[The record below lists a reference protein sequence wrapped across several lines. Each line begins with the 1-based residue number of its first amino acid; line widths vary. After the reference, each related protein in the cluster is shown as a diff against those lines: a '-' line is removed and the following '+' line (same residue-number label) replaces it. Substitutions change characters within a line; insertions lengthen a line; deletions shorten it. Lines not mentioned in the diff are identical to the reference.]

1 MKKDRVDTIYYILV
15 GILIGIPTLPSL
27 ICCIIICS
35 IFIIIYIFE
44 NTLPFI
50 KKTRKKIQE
59 YLWQIVCYLFKYIC
73 EIILESDKEENI
85 TNIDNLVEKVI
96 KERSLDGLSYY
107 EKEKLLE
114 FLQNPKKS
122 LNNETLIFSSRL
134 ATLSKSSTKLM
145 KFIVFAS
152 TIIILYSII
161 LSSISIVIVIL
172 TGIKFSFAY
181 FSINWIMSS
190 CVFALAVFGRVQWQY
205 YLLAFY
211 LPVIVYVMF
220 SMIINT
226 ALIFK
231 SLVQ

>member
-1 MKKDRVDTIYYILV
+1 MKTDRINIIYYILA
-15 GILIGIPTLPSL
+15 GIFCGIPIFSSL
-27 ICCIIICS
+27 IFCIIIFS
-35 IFIIIYIFE
+35 IFILIYIFE
-44 NTLPFI
+44 KLFSFI

-59 YLWQIVCYLFKYIC
+59 YLWQIVCYLSKYIY
-73 EIILESDKEENI
+73 ETILESDKEENI

-122 LNNETLIFSSRL
+122 LSNETLIFSSNL
-134 ATLSKSSTKLM
+134 ASLSKSSIDLM
-145 KFIVFAS
+145 KFIVFTS

-190 CVFALAVFGRVQWQY
+190 CVFPFAVFGRVQWQY
-205 YLLAFY
+205 YFLPFY
-211 LPVIVYVMF
+211 LPIIVYVMF
-220 SMIINT
+220 SMVINT

-231 SLVQ
+231 SLLQ